1 VSKPVPVDSKRL
13 DWPRLVANAINE
25 LMNRK
30 PQAEDVRYRG
40 GVLQYYDGSDW
51 VDVP

>member
-1 VSKPVPVDSKRL
+1 MRPVPVDSQRL

-25 LMNRK
+25 LQK
-30 PQAEDVRYRG
+30 PQRGSTRYTPTDG
-40 GVLQYYDGSDW
+40 LQYWNGTEW

>member
-1 VSKPVPVDSKRL
+1 MTKLVPVDSKRL

-30 PQAEDVRYRG
+30 PQAEDVRYHA
-40 GVLQYYDGSDW
+40 GVLQYYDGDAW